1 LNWKTNQKK
10 DSKEI
15 KRMMTTIEN
24 TDLSLNPLD
33 NYKIKEKE
41 LQIKPLNASLRKLE
55 FKGNLD
61 ILIFKFQKIP

>member
-1 LNWKTNQKK
+1 
-10 DSKEI
+10 
-15 KRMMTTIEN
+15 MMTTIEN

-41 LQIKPLNASLRKLE
+41 LQIKPLDASLRKLE